1 MVGQAAD
8 EARLDDLP
16 DRLLDDLAGLLVD
29 DAEDVFQRLPVG
41 LGGDPSGER
50 LGHGVHVGD
59 AALGVG
65 RQDRVADGREGDLIP
80 GHDRRGGEARFG
92 LFFRGVRHDERA
104 LRLRI

>member
-1 MVGQAAD
+1 MVGHAAD

-16 DRLLDDLAGLLVD
+16 DRLLDGLAGLLVD
-29 DAEDVFQRLPVG
+29 DAEDVFQGLPVG
-41 LGGDPSGER
+41 LAGDPAGER

-80 GHDRRGGEARFG
+80 GHDRRGGKARLG
-92 LFFRGVRHDERA
+92 LLLGGIRHKSLFRP
-104 LRLRI
+104 RI